1 MKKLAFIPFMFFAFN
16 ITKDFSQPIQNNFA
30 LARNVIYDSIIQYEN
45 NIHTSSYFIKELINK
60 KRPAKAI
67 LGYTSQNRPLEAY
80 YFPGTS
86 DKKALVIG
94 GMHGSELPS
103 IEIAKKLIGFLT
115 NGKMLPYY
123 NVIIIP
129 SLFADNAA
137 KAAMVAEKS
146 TTNFGRYTTIESVD
160 PNRQMPALGKA
171 FNTNNPID
179 MYGRIIEKENQLL
192 LQLIQDYQPER
203 IVNLHAIKD
212 TRRCGIYADPRT
224 DCHGYALGF
233 EKDSNLAVS
242 MATFIEK
249 NGGDVTGNDLQKN
262 ATALYYNDPEIAGA
276 GSLQKR
282 NFHGSFLQ
290 GNRGFGVSLGGWAT
304 TAVCDGAGQREAS
317 ILITVEFPG
326 YKPSAGYKGKEKE
339 HCIQNIEL
347 YALSVLNIFLED
359 NNAEVSPNFV

>member
-1 MKKLAFIPFMFFAFN
+1 MKKLAFIPFMLLAFST
-16 ITKDFSQPIQNNFA
+16 TKDFSQPLQNNIA
-30 LARNVIYDSIIQYEN
+30 LAHNIIFDSIIQYEN
-45 NIHTSSYFIKELINK
+45 EIHTASYFIKELINK
-60 KRPAKAI
+60 KISAKVI
-67 LGYTSQNRPLEAY
+67 LGYTSQHRALEAY

-115 NGKMLPYY
+115 QGKMPLY
-123 NVIIIP
+123 NVIVIP
-129 SLFADNAA
+129 ALFADNVA
-137 KAAMVAEKS
+137 KALNAEKS
-146 TTNFGRYTTIESVD
+146 FTNFGRYTNMESAD
-160 PNRQMPALGKA
+160 PNRQMPSLGKG
-171 FNTNNPID
+171 FNLNDPVD
-179 MYGRIIEKENQLL
+179 MYGRRIERENQLL

-212 TRRCGIYADPRT
+212 TGRCGIYADPRT

-233 EKDSNLAVS
+233 EKDSSLAVS

-249 NGGDVTGNDLQKN
+249 NSGNVTGNNLQKN

-282 NFHGSFLQ
+282 NLHGSFLP

-304 TAVCDGAGQREAS
+304 TAVCDGAGRRDAS

-326 YKPSAGYKGKEKE
+326 YKPSAGYKRKEKE
-339 HCIQNIEL
+339 HCLHNIEL
-347 YALSVLNIFLED
+347 YALAILNIFLGD
-359 NNAEVSPNFV
+359 NHTEVSPNFV